1 MKKAFVCL
9 LALMLVLVAF
19 SSCDNQTTTPN
30 PESGSTTTTPEP
42 GTTTPS
48 SGTSTEPPK
57 EATDPQFNA
66 FTTCYRISSIGILSK
81 MAEEDSEVPPVPT
94 VTQNGEVYSFSDF
107 EFINKDDDSVVGRLN
122 GKATI
127 TPDKLYLDV
136 EFSYTSGVKITA
148 RGIITTSDS
157 EAVFTING
165 DKCIITNAKI
175 LSFGESLG
183 GFIYGST
190 ATP

>member
-19 SSCDNQTTTPN
+19 SSCDNSTTTPN

-42 GTTTPS
+42 STPTPG
-48 SGTSTEPPK
+48 SGSSTEAPK
-57 EATDPQFNA
+57 EATDVQFKA
-66 FTTCYRISSIGILSK
+66 FEKCYGASLIGILSK
-81 MAEEDSEVPPVPT
+81 MYEDESAPISG
-94 VTQNGEVYSFSDF
+94 VTQDGEVYSFSDF
-107 EFINKDDDSVVGRLN
+107 EIPNKDDESEALGTLK

-127 TPDKLYLDV
+127 TPDTLYLDV
-136 EFSYTSGVKITA
+136 VYSDKSGGKISASGT
-148 RGIITTSDS
+148 ITTSVS

-175 LSFGESLG
+175 RDIVDG
-183 GFIYGST
+183 IYGST
-190 ATP
+190 TTP